1 MVDAEWVE
9 TNVGAGLELDVVK
22 DVSPYVLPD
31 TGGGN
36 VVLTDCAVA
45 VSAAVVIDIVKPSMT
60 EVDSTIICVS
70 VDKGLPPTPGSSP
83 IEFPKPMP
91 ADPPM
96 TGRLYDISL
105 SRFKRGKSSILFAV
119 DKCLRLPRVV
129 STLSGNSPPRE
140 KRLMYM
146 VDPA

>member
-9 TNVGAGLELDVVK
+9 TDGAGLEVD
-22 DVSPYVLPD
+22 DVLPD
-31 TGGGN
+31 TGVGN
-36 VVLTDCAVA
+36 VVLTDGCAVA
-45 VSAAVVIDIVKPSMT
+45 VSASVVTVIVEPSTT
-60 EVDSTIICVS
+60 EVDCQLICVS
-70 VDKGLPPTPGSSP
+70 VDGRLPPTPGSSP
-83 IEFPKPMP
+83 IEFPKPTP

-96 TGRLYDISL
+96 TGRLYEISL
-105 SRFKRGKSSILFAV
+105 LISNPERGKSSIIFAV
-119 DKCLRLPRVV
+119 DKYLRLLRVV

>member
-9 TNVGAGLELDVVK
+9 TNVGAGLEVDVVK
-22 DVSPYVLPD
+22 DVLPYVL
-31 TGGGN
+31 GVGN
-36 VVLTDCAVA
+36 VVLTDGCAVA
-45 VSAAVVIDIVKPSMT
+45 VSASVVIDIVEPSMT
-60 EVDSTIICVS
+60 EVDSTLICVS
-70 VDKGLPPTPGSSP
+70 VDEGSPPTSP